1 MRNKCVAAERLA
13 YYGPRARMSK
23 LMLIT
28 ARLTDPPVG
37 GRALLS
43 RLHHDCLKD
52 ILGDRLVVHALDRG
66 PPADGLEAIRALG
79 GHIDGLSPD
88 VEEAVVDRVRTED
101 VRRVYLDGSNL
112 GRLARAIKRALPAV
126 EVLTFFHNVEA
137 RFYLG
142 ALRERFTPRTF
153 GVLFANFYAER
164 LAVRWSDR
172 LIVLNRRDGDGLLR
186 LYGRAATDLLPMA
199 MEDRMRPVAQAGGGG
214 PEPYLLFVGG
224 DFYANRA
231 GILWFAR
238 EVAPQL
244 HLDTWVIG
252 RGMEAC
258 RGALESHA
266 NVRVVGGVDWLD
278 DWYRGAKAVIAP
290 IFDGSGMKT
299 KVAEAM
305 MFGKRVVGTSEAFC
319 GYEEVA
325 SQVGW
330 ICDTRE
336 EFITTLR
343 DVEGTPLPPFDP
355 ALRAVYERFY
365 SREATTVRLAD
376 ILSRSDRSDVSAL
389 DRRSPGA
396 LS

>member
-1 MRNKCVAAERLA
+1 
-13 YYGPRARMSK
+13 MSK

-28 ARLTDPPVG
+28 ARLTDPPAG

-43 RLHHDCLKD
+43 RLHHDCLKE
-52 ILGDRLVVHALDRG
+52 ILGDRLVVHEIDRR
-66 PPADGLEAIRALG
+66 PPANGFEAVQALL

-88 VEEAVVDRVRTED
+88 IEEAVIDRIRTEN
-101 VRRVYLDGSNL
+101 VRRAYLDGSNL

-142 ALRERFTPRTF
+142 ALRERFTLRT
-153 GVLFANFYAER
+153 GGILFANFYAER

-172 LIVLNRRDGDGLLR
+172 LIVLNRRDSDGLLR
-186 LYGRAATDLLPMA
+186 LYGRPATDLLPMA
-199 MEDRMRPVAQAGGGG
+199 MEDRMRPGTQGAGSGL
-214 PEPYLLFVGG
+214 EPYLLFVGG

-231 GILWFAR
+231 GILWFAK

-244 HLDTWVIG
+244 RIRTWVIG

-258 RGALESHA
+258 RGALESQA

-299 KVAEAM
+299 KVAEAL
-305 MFGKRVVGTSEAFC
+305 MFGKKVVGTSEAFC
-319 GYEEVA
+319 GYEEIA

-336 EFITTLR
+336 AFITRLQ
-343 DVEGTPLPPFDP
+343 ELENIPLPGFDP
-355 ALRAVYERFY
+355 DLRAIYEQSY
-365 SREATTVRLAD
+365 SYAATRERLAA
-376 ILSRSDRSDVSAL
+376 LLAVPRSAPDH
-389 DRRSPGA
+389 G
-396 LS
+396 